1 MKDKRTSSPGTRKPQ
16 IGSSRARDSGAKE
29 IFDNHTLCAQF
40 LRDYVDVGLLKDVQ
54 PEDIEDI
61 SERFLELWQENRDS
75 DSVKKIRLHRR
86 PDTEGGSAG
95 QSGTGAGDTLYLLTL
110 IEHQH
115 KVDHSMSFRIL
126 RYIVQILTDYE
137 KEMEAKEKGCT
148 TRKDF
153 RYPPVLPIV
162 FFDGSGNWT
171 AATDFRE
178 RVFLNDVLGD
188 YIPAFQYLV
197 VPLSRY
203 SNRELIEKKDELSL
217 IMLIDKLRSAADF
230 RALREL
236 PEGYLEEITKDSPES
251 VLKLMGKLMAVLLL
265 RLNVPKEEIEEFTD
279 RIERREFAMLF
290 PNFEGYDVQE
300 TRRKSRAEGM
310 AEGRAL
316 SVLSLLEDAGPVS
329 EELRGRILE
338 ETDQETL
345 ERWLKLAAR
354 TGSIED
360 FKAQM

>member
-1 MKDKRTSSPGTRKPQ
+1 MSFDPALGTIKKRPVFFVFPER
-16 IGSSRARDSGAKE
+16 AKE

-86 PDTEGGSAG
+86 PDTGGGSAG

-188 YIPAFQYLV
+188 YIPAFRYLV

-203 SNRELIEKKDELSL
+203 SNRELIEK
-217 IMLIDKLRSAADF
+217 
-230 RALREL
+230 
-236 PEGYLEEITKDSPES
+236 KDSPES

>member
-1 MKDKRTSSPGTRKPQ
+1 MSFGPVLGTIKKRPVFFVFPER
-16 IGSSRARDSGAKE
+16 AKE
-29 IFDNHTLCAQF
+29 IFDKHTLCAQF

-86 PDTEGGSAG
+86 PDTGGGSAG

-188 YIPAFQYLV
+188 YIPAFRYLV

-236 PEGYLEEITKDSPES
+236 PEGYLEEVTKDSPES

>member
-1 MKDKRTSSPGTRKPQ
+1 MESRQQLTEGCLAVFLDGEEPIQDGAPNLLAVSQDGLRCETLIFPTTGLPNMTIDLSLGGRKALPHT
-16 IGSSRARDSGAKE
+16 IALVCD
-29 IFDNHTLCAQF
+29 TLCQDGKIRPAYWHYVDDLSTCGPRDRAFTYDPIGEQLLF
-40 LRDYVDVGLLKDVQ
+40 GDGAHGAVPPRSQQGALVELLRDNLT
-54 PEDIEDI
+54 PE
-61 SERFLELWQENRDS
+61 
-75 DSVKKIRLHRR
+75 
-86 PDTEGGSAG
+86 
-95 QSGTGAGDTLYLLTL
+95 
-110 IEHQH
+110 
-115 KVDHSMSFRIL
+115 
-126 RYIVQILTDYE
+126 
-137 KEMEAKEKGCT
+137 
-148 TRKDF
+148 
-153 RYPPVLPIV
+153 PI
-162 FFDGSGNWT
+162 
-171 AATDFRE
+171 
-178 RVFLNDVLGD
+178 
-188 YIPAFQYLV
+188 
-197 VPLSRY
+197 

-310 AEGRAL
+310 AEGREKGITEGHAL
-316 SVLSLLEDAGPVS
+316 SVLSLLEDTGPVP

-354 TGSIED
+354 AGSIED